1 MPITMHAAGP
11 TVLAVL
17 AAGTILA
24 FHSPG
29 SPVASES
36 SVTFAGMT
44 LEVRQG
50 RLVVAEIRPGSAA
63 AAAGLLTGDTLLVVN
78 ESNLIDLDPISAEA
92 AVDLLRKERG
102 DEARLIVGR
111 GAGTFGVALPLR
123 QPIAGPEGPR
133 EPPATGTEAPD
144 FSARTLKGE
153 TISLHALRGRPVLVD
168 FWAAWCPPCRD
179 AVIPLRRIA
188 TEHGD
193 GLTIVGVSLDD
204 DPKAFEAFAYNHHLP
219 GHQILDGGW
228 HGTISTLY
236 GIPSIGIP
244 YAVLI
249 DAKGRVVTA
258 GTTLDE
264 HEKAIVRLLAAAKK

>member
-1 MPITMHAAGP
+1 MAI
-11 TVLAVL
+11 
-17 AAGTILA
+17 
-24 FHSPG
+24 
-29 SPVASES
+29 
-36 SVTFAGMT
+36 AGMT

-50 RLVVAEIRPGSAA
+50 RLVVAEVRPGSAA
-63 AAAGLLTGDTLLVVN
+63 AAAGLMTGDTLLVVN
-78 ESNLIDLDPISAEA
+78 GSNLIDLDPISAEA
-92 AVDLLRKERG
+92 ALDLLRREHV

-111 GAGTFGVALPLR
+111 GAGTLGVALPLR
-123 QPIAGPEGPR
+123 QPITGAEGPR

-153 TISLHALRGRPVLVD
+153 TISLRALRGKPVLLD

-188 TEHGD
+188 AEHGD
-193 GLTIVGVSLDD
+193 DLTIIGVSLDD

-249 DAKGRVVTA
+249 DAKGRVMTA
-258 GTTLDE
+258 GATLDE
-264 HEKAIVRLLAAAKK
+264 HERAIIRLLAATKR